1 MALKGY
7 GGNLLLINLT
17 TGEIKKEPLQRE
29 MAEKYIGGWGFCQ
42 KLMFDYM
49 PVGKESLDP
58 ANPIIISS
66 GTLCGTL
73 SPSTSKVIWASKD
86 PASGTI
92 SSWFGSLHFGAYLKW
107 AGYDGVVITGKAPKP
122 VYIRIKDDEV
132 EIADASDLWGKKD
145 LIDTTEILKDRLGK
159 EYSVAAI
166 GPAGENLVKISI
178 MLIDGGTTCGRTMG
192 CTMGSKNLKAI
203 AVSGTKGQKLA
214 DMKRFMTTVDKLIT
228 RAMKD
233 PNRNNWKDLGLYFIW
248 PLWINAGYLTR
259 KNYTETAPKE
269 EMLKVY
275 GEKEY
280 RKYKVG
286 IYGCPGCLAPDK
298 CVVEINEGP
307 YKGTRA
313 AFSTPFDPAFGFA
326 TRLAIG
332 SLDKTMKLGDTADRM
347 GIDYMTFP
355 SMVGWLIDLYEK
367 GIITKEDTGGL
378 ELKEGFET
386 PYKLMEQTVKKEG
399 LGAVIAEGFILGPK
413 KLGRGSEKYA
423 HHIKGTEPD
432 FDARASLGV
441 EVFSSIVNVRP
452 SRDLP
457 VGGLTI
463 AKGRKPDFFQKVIPA
478 VGYLP
483 EGKIEKFFSEEGF
496 DVPRVTAHYENFAMM
511 LDMLGI
517 CFRMPSS
524 SLYNVKTCAELF
536 SAATGIEKTPKEFLK
551 DAERS
556 FNLSR
561 FMNAREGYTREDDRF
576 PDKWFEPLKRPDMG
590 IELTLK
596 DYFETKEYTREDS
609 EKMLD
614 DYYEE
619 HGWDVKTGNPTKEKL
634 LELGLDKA
642 AAEVAKV
649 PKKKLV
655 A

>member
-1 MALKGY
+1 MALSAF
-7 GGNLLLINLT
+7 GGNILFVNLT
-17 TGEIKKEPLQRE
+17 TGEIKKEPLDKE
-29 MAEKYIGGWGFCQ
+29 LAEKYIGGWGFCQ
-42 KLMFDYM
+42 KLMYDYM
-49 PVGKESLDP
+49 PVGKEPLAP
-58 ANPIIISS
+58 ENPIVISP
-66 GTLCGTL
+66 GTLTGTL
-73 SPSTSKVIWASKD
+73 SPSTSKVVFISKD
-86 PASGTI
+86 PASSTI
-92 SSWFGSLHFGAYLKW
+92 SSWFGSLHFGAKLKW

-122 VYIRIKDDEV
+122 VYLRIMDDEV
-132 EIADASDLWGKKD
+132 EIADAGDLWGKKD
-145 LIDTTEILKDRLGK
+145 LIETTEIIKERLGQ

-192 CTMGSKNLKAI
+192 CSMGSKNLKAI
-203 AVSGTKGQKLA
+203 AVNGTKGQKVA
-214 DMKRFMTTVDKLIT
+214 DIKRFMATVDRLVT
-228 RAMKD
+228 RAMSD
-233 PNRNNWKDLGLYFIW
+233 PNRNNWKNLGLYFIW

-269 EMLKVY
+269 EMLQVY
-275 GEKEY
+275 GAEEY
-280 RKYKVG
+280 LKYKAG

-298 CVVEINEGP
+298 CVVEIKEGP
-307 YKGTRA
+307 FKGMRA
-313 AFSTPFDPAFGFA
+313 AFSTTFDPAFGFA

-332 SLDKTMKLGDTADRM
+332 SLDKTLKLGDMADRL

-355 SMVGWLIDLYEK
+355 SMVGWLIDLYER

-386 PYKLMEQTVKKEG
+386 PKVLMEQTVKKEG
-399 LGAVIAEGFILGPK
+399 LGAILAEGFILGPK

-441 EVFSSIVNVRP
+441 EVFSSLVNVRP

-463 AKGRKPDFFQKVIPA
+463 AKGRKPEFFQKVLPS

-483 EGKIEKFFSEEGF
+483 EDKIEKFLTAEGF
-496 DVPRVTAHYENFAMM
+496 DVARVTAHYEYFAMM

-524 SLYNVKTCAELF
+524 SLYNVKTCTELY

-551 DAERS
+551 DAERA

-561 FMNAREGYTREDDRF
+561 FMNAREGYTRKDDRF

-590 IELTLK
+590 IELELM
-596 DYFETKEYTREDS
+596 DYFGTKKVNREDS
-609 EKMLD
+609 EQMLT
-614 DYYEE
+614 DYYDE

-634 LELGLDKA
+634 IELGLDKA
-642 AAEVAKV
+642 AAELDKIPKAK
-649 PKKKLV
+649 
-655 A
+655 

>member
-1 MALKGY
+1 MALSGY
-7 GGNLLLINLT
+7 GGKILLVNLT
-17 TGEIKKEPLQRE
+17 TGEIKTEPLDKE

-42 KLMFDYM
+42 KLMYDHM
-49 PVGKESLDP
+49 PVGKEPLDP
-58 ANPIIISS
+58 ENPIVISP

-92 SSWFGSLHFGAYLKW
+92 SSWFGSLHFGTNLKW

-122 VYIRIKDDEV
+122 VYLRIKDDEV
-132 EIADASDLWGKKD
+132 ELVDAQDLWGKTD
-145 LIDTTEILKDRLGK
+145 MVDTPLVIKERLGQD
-159 EYSVAAI
+159 YSVAAI

-178 MLIDGGTTCGRTMG
+178 MFIDGGTSCGRTMG
-192 CTMGSKNLKAI
+192 CTMGSKNLKAV
-203 AVSGTKGQKLA
+203 AVAGTKGQKLA
-214 DMKRFMTTVDKLIT
+214 NIKRFMATVDKLIT
-228 RAMKD
+228 KGMSD

-275 GEKEY
+275 GADEY

-307 YKGTRA
+307 YKGTRS
-313 AFSTPFDPAFGFA
+313 AFSTTFDPAFGFA

-332 SLDKTMKLGDTADRM
+332 SLDKTLKLGEMADRL

-399 LGAVIAEGFILGPK
+399 LGAIIAEGFILGAK
-413 KLGRGSEKYA
+413 MLGRGSEKYA

-441 EVFSSIVNVRP
+441 EVFSSLVNVRP

-463 AKGRKPDFFQKVIPA
+463 AKGRKPSFFQKVIPSF
-478 VGYLP
+478 GYLP
-483 EGKIEKFFSEEGF
+483 EDKVDELLTEEGF
-496 DVPRVTAHYENFAMM
+496 DVPRVTAYYENFAMM

-524 SLYNVKTCAELF
+524 SLYNVKTCAELY
-536 SAATGIEKTPKEFLK
+536 SAATGIEKTPEEFLK

-561 FMNAREGYTREDDRF
+561 FLNAREGYTRADDRF

-590 IELTLK
+590 TELTLK
-596 DYFETKEYTREDS
+596 DYFETKQYTREDT
-609 EKMLD
+609 EQLLT
-614 DYYEE
+614 DYYDE

-642 AAEVAKV
+642 AAEVDKV

-655 A
+655 G